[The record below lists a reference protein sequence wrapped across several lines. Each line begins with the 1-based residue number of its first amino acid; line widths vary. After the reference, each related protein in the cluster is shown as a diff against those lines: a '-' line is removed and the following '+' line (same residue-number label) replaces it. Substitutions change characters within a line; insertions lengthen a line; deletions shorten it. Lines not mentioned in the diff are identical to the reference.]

1 MTPLFRKFLGLHWIL
16 FVSMV
21 LMVAMGIYS
30 IYAAVHFRTD
40 SLAISGQWNTQIRMV
55 LIGVIFFFASA
66 LIDYKWVR
74 WACLPMYIAGL
85 GLLAWQG
92 LKGKDTYGQ
101 VINITIG
108 GLSIQ
113 ASQFAITATIILLG
127 VLLGEAHKYIPWLR
141 HYMVRFIAAGLVFGV
156 PFVMVVQQGDLGS
169 AMVLIPIVAAM
180 LLVGN
185 IPFRC
190 LIAVGLIGMIVL
202 PPIYFFK
209 LKDYQ
214 RARIQ
219 VTIDL
224 LMNKEVDAKR
234 EGYNATNLLIGV
246 GSAGWEG
253 KGLDPQ
259 SQPIPQKSMLQLGL
273 TSKSTA
279 HTDFIFGSAAET
291 FGFRG
296 GAIMIIGFLFT
307 LTMCLMVSFFSR
319 DQLGRLMVVGIVGL
333 LFAHIF
339 EHIGMNIGIM
349 PITGIPLP
357 LISYGGTFMVMN
369 LFLFGLV
376 QSVWIHRNAM
386 VEEAKAK
393 AKAKSNP
400 VTTRMARQGPSFS

>member
-16 FVSMV
+16 FASMV

-40 SLAISGQWNTQIRMV
+40 SSAIASQWNTQIRWV
-55 LIGVIFFFASA
+55 LIGTLFFFGAA
-66 LIDYKWVR
+66 LVDYKWIR
-74 WACLPMYIAGL
+74 WACLPLYLAGL
-85 GLLAWQG
+85 GLLAVQG
-92 LKGKDTYGQ
+92 LKGKDTHDQ
-101 VINITIG
+101 IINMTIG
-108 GLSIQ
+108 GVSIQ
-113 ASQFAITATIILLG
+113 AAQLAITGTILLLG

-141 HYMVRFIAAGLVFGV
+141 HYLVRFITAGLVFAV
-156 PFVMVVQQGDLGS
+156 PFAMVVKQGDLGS
-169 AMVLIPIVAAM
+169 ALVMIPIVAVM

-190 LIAVGLIGMIVL
+190 LIAVTLLGLTAL

-214 RARIQ
+214 QARIQ

-224 LMNKEVDAKR
+224 LMGRQVDVKG
-234 EGYNATNLLIGV
+234 EGYAATNLLIGI
-246 GSAGWEG
+246 GSAGWDG
-253 KGLDPQ
+253 KGTDPKNL
-259 SQPIPQKSMLQLGL
+259 PPGQKSMLQLGL
-273 TSKSTA
+273 TSKKTA
-279 HTDFIFGSAAET
+279 HTDYIFGSAAES

-296 GAIMIIGFLFT
+296 GSIMIIGFIFL
-307 LTMCLMVSFFSR
+307 LTMCLMVSFFAR
-319 DQLGRLMVVGIVGL
+319 DQLGRLVVVGIVGL

-339 EHIGMNIGIM
+339 EHIGMNIGLM

-376 QSVWIHRNAM
+376 QSVWVHRNAM
-386 VEEAKAK
+386 VEEARAK
-393 AKAKSNP
+393 ANP
-400 VTTRMARQGPSFS
+400 QTGRTGRTLRQAPSFS